1 LNIQIPTIV
10 LIRPTEAK
18 MRCRGRA
25 LLVIFGM
32 LVFGNFSFGQ
42 SQPAKPAAT
51 KPAVEKIPDTAWL
64 NDVTR
69 VPPGENQNLESVY
82 CEYGLSWNNVLN
94 AGKLNVG
101 IAKSEAA
108 EDSPA
113 SYLGGANGKSSGIA
127 RALWPYDFEAA
138 SVVRQSDLRP
148 IAFNMKEKERNR
160 TLDYHILFE
169 SKKLVCSTTK
179 PKEDGTED
187 SVTHLLTYKHD
198 FGQDLFSA
206 ILYLRSLPLKDGD
219 EVDMVV
225 TPFNRPYLA
234 QFKVEGHEK
243 KKIKG
248 EKYDTIRLS
257 AKIRKINKDLS
268 IQNYDKMK
276 KATIWLSEDEF
287 RLPLEI
293 HADLTV
299 GFVSARL
306 TKREWAGDIQI
317 AGADPVE
324 GEAGEQVKPTAPEE
338 SSPTNWIQEQKD
350 SAPTA
355 TRKPSLFKRLFS
367 R

>member
-1 LNIQIPTIV
+1 MPRL
-10 LIRPTEAK
+10 LILVARTAK
-18 MRCRGRA
+18 ARDLPVPCGRM
-25 LLVIFGM
+25 I
-32 LVFGNFSFGQ
+32 
-42 SQPAKPAAT
+42 
-51 KPAVEKIPDTAWL
+51 
-64 NDVTR
+64 
-69 VPPGENQNLESVY
+69 
-82 CEYGLSWNNVLN
+82 
-94 AGKLNVG
+94 
-101 IAKSEAA
+101 
-108 EDSPA
+108 
-113 SYLGGANGKSSGIA
+113 
-127 RALWPYDFEAA
+127 FEAA
-138 SVVRQSDLRP
+138 SVVRQEDLRP

-219 EVDMVV
+219 EIDMVV

-234 QFKVEGHEK
+234 QFKVEEHEK

-257 AKIRKINKDLS
+257 AKIGRINKDLS

-306 TKREWAGDIQI
+306 TKREWAGDVS
-317 AGADPVE
+317 VE
-324 GEAGEQVKPTAPEE
+324 GAAPANGEVTSSATTEE
-338 SSPTNWIQEQKD
+338 SASANRIQEQKNN
-350 SAPTA
+350 STT
-355 TRKPSLFKRLFS
+355 TRKPGFLRRLFFPAD
-367 R
+367 